1 METSTWKKVVCY
13 VVSFVLV
20 IGMSAGTSFLVAKKQ
35 TGVVSA
41 PQAKSAYELAVE
53 SGYNGTIEEW
63 LASLVGETG
72 ENGKRKN
79 TADQMPALVGGIF
92 IWILR

>member
-53 SGYNGTIEEW
+53 SGYNGTIVEW

-72 ENGKRKN
+72 ENGKSAYDLAVDNGYDGDVSSWLK
-79 TADQMPALVGGIF
+79 
-92 IWILR
+92 